1 MSSQAP
7 GKATKAMRTT
17 TKKPAKA
24 VAKKP
29 SKAVAKKP
37 AKAVASKPDK
47 TVAGKSIGQGQR
59 VVRVGSPGQAKG
71 GLTKA
76 KTKITTTKKTIKKS

>member
-1 MSSQAP
+1 MVSSQAP
-7 GKATKAMRTT
+7 DKAAKVTRTT

-24 VAKKP
+24 LAK
-29 SKAVAKKP
+29 
-37 AKAVASKPDK
+37 KPDK

-59 VVRVGSPGQAKG
+59 VGRVGSPGQAKG

-76 KTKITTTKKTIKKS
+76 KTKTTTTKKTIKKS